1 MGYIMKLDNSVVANL
16 LNTLQNIN
24 KDNII
29 LTPEELL
36 NLIKAIKKTYSKK
49 NYRNENDNVDIDD
62 SDLTK
67 VIDDLKKKYKSCEI
81 DKEDKKVDIFDHP
94 KNELNKDK
102 NINKFKED
110 IENIVDLCLN
120 NNKTEK
126 VFGIG
131 KENDNT
137 NFMFKPNDD
146 TRYKNFRKIDLN
158 KFDEDFNDIKHDHYY
173 YSKLIKNPEEKIK
186 RDINDKITEFVSNN
200 FFKDKKSRLLYI
212 DLIIQTIDTMSSK
225 VQNIKPKIGDQL
237 KLILKGG
244 IALRMVVQE
253 LFRDF
258 YGELTDDLLFDFK
271 NQLDFCTYLVMIRLQ
286 SFLDKNRDYYF
297 DFFKYNKLKKNINSD
312 LINISKIYKNYQVYE
327 IEPSNRN
334 SFTLLAS
341 FKDQFQ
347 SEQQTKQITNDS
359 FIIANFGNFLSSYFN
374 NDDLNKIQKLVKYEP
389 SSFYSTH
396 NPLITYKAGDNL
408 AAFSLNRIKFNF
420 KATFKR
426 DENDNEPIHS
436 NMVGEILD
444 ISHAWPHDRHNYLKE
459 NKYIKKYNLSNSN
472 YKFTSYS
479 YDGFVKDI
487 FDILFYETDNKPWT
501 DIKYDKRLKRA
512 IILILFMYTQKEILK
527 NKNYS
532 SFISRVNLFHQINE
546 LIKNDFNNNDLKK
559 NIKSTLNDS
568 IYINN

>member
-81 DKEDKKVDIFDHP
+81 DKEDKKVDIFDHH
-94 KNELNKDK
+94 
-102 NINKFKED
+102 INKFKED

-225 VQNIKPKIGDQL
+225 VQNIKPFGDQL

-271 NQLDFCTYLVMIRLQ
+271 NDFKI
-286 SFLDKNRDYYF
+286 SDF
-297 DFFKYNKLKKNINSD
+297 DFELLFFKDLNMEIDDSD
-312 LINISKIYKNYQVYE
+312 L
-327 IEPSNRN
+327 
-334 SFTLLAS
+334 
-341 FKDQFQ
+341 
-347 SEQQTKQITNDS
+347 TKVID
-359 FIIANFGNFLSSYFN
+359 
-374 NDDLNKIQKLVKYEP
+374 
-389 SSFYSTH
+389 
-396 NPLITYKAGDNL
+396 
-408 AAFSLNRIKFNF
+408 
-420 KATFKR
+420 
-426 DENDNEPIHS
+426 
-436 NMVGEILD
+436 
-444 ISHAWPHDRHNYLKE
+444 
-459 NKYIKKYNLSNSN
+459 
-472 YKFTSYS
+472 
-479 YDGFVKDI
+479 
-487 FDILFYETDNKPWT
+487 
-501 DIKYDKRLKRA
+501 
-512 IILILFMYTQKEILK
+512 
-527 NKNYS
+527 
-532 SFISRVNLFHQINE
+532 
-546 LIKNDFNNNDLKK
+546 DLKK
-559 NIKSTLNDS
+559 K
-568 IYINN
+568 YK